1 MDNKVVNPI
10 SKKRINI
17 DGKVFN
23 DLLNAG
29 YVFKNNQLIYQPQ
42 ESEEDESEEE
52 FEEESEETE
61 DESEEEE
68 IEEEIYEYNE
78 KRPFFEKRDI
88 DIPYYEMPSVRCMV
102 CNKPIASL
110 HKKYVELRGQGMAPL
125 EIYEELGLKRNCCRM
140 GLTQSPKYH
149 LSEIDE
155 LNEEMNDLKI
165 SKLSKNP
172 YLSKREKTGPEVIRL
187 YEGDQFLGLKK
198 KVTFGK
204 NDEYVKYDTFTSPEV
219 LKRKNI
225 GSGKYYISY
234 SK

>member
-42 ESEEDESEEE
+42 ESEESE
-52 FEEESEETE
+52 EEESEE
-61 DESEEEE
+61 ES
-68 IEEEIYEYNE
+68 EEEIYEYNE

-110 HKKYVELRGQGMAPL
+110 HKKYVELREQGMAPL

-140 GLTQSPKYH
+140 NITQAPKYH

-155 LNEEMNDLKI
+155 LNEEMNELKI

-172 YLSKREKTGPEVIRL
+172 YLSKRAKTGPEVIRL
-187 YEGDQFLGLKK
+187 YEGDQFLGLKNK
-198 KVTFGK
+198 KVTFSQD
-204 NDEYVKYDTFTSPEV
+204 NEYVEYDNFTSPEI
-219 LKRKNI
+219 LKRKDI
-225 GSGKYYISY
+225 GGGKYYISY

>member
-42 ESEEDESEEE
+42 ESEESEESEEE
-52 FEEESEETE
+52 N
-61 DESEEEE
+61 EEE

-110 HKKYVELRGQGMAPL
+110 HKKYIELREQGMAPL

-149 LSEIDE
+149 LSEMDE

-172 YLSKREKTGPEVIRL
+172 YLSKRVKTGPEVIRL
-187 YEGDQFLGLKK
+187 YEGDQFLGLKNK
-198 KVTFGK
+198 KVTFSQD
-204 NDEYVKYDTFTSPEV
+204 NEYVQYDNFTSPEV
-219 LKRKNI
+219 LKRKDI
-225 GSGKYYISY
+225 GGGKYYISY